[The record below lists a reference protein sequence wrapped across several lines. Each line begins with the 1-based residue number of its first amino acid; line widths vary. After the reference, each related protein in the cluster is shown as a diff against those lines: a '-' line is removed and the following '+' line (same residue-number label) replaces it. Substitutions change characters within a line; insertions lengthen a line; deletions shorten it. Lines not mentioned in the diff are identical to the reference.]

1 MASSKPSQN
10 PSPVPG
16 EKKEEKK
23 NGVKKKLPVRGILVQ
38 MSFDFQ
44 KVLWVL
50 VVILMLMS
58 LLELW
63 NSGKQASQEVQLSQ
77 ALSDIKDGKVEK
89 VEVFSERL
97 SLKYK
102 DNKDVFYSR
111 KEPGESFTEILER
124 SKIQPEA
131 VQYEIKDETLGQLLA
146 AVLPS
151 IIGTGVV
158 LLVLLYMFRQAR
170 GAQDSIFSFGQSKAK
185 LFDKG
190 KQSVKFSDVAGVDE
204 AKKEL
209 EEVVDFLK
217 NPGKYRAVG
226 ARTPKGALLVGP
238 SGVGKCVTGETMI
251 WTNKGL
257 MEIKE
262 VPHYYYVDSL
272 SHQVYGAGL
281 ASFDTD
287 KVFSKNE
294 YASHWYNL
302 GDQETIKIRL
312 AQGFNLEGTPEHPIV
327 VMAGDGRLRF
337 RKLRDIRRGD
347 YAVLQFGRGMFG
359 DLQMVDAETAYLMGL
374 LTGDGN
380 MSHASRVGL
389 TNVDPEI
396 VSFFENYVRVR
407 YPQNMIT
414 VREQSY
420 LVSSWQF
427 KRFLY
432 EMGMSYLLSFD
443 KSVPVTILQA
453 PREIQVMF
461 LRGLFDTDASV
472 EKSRAT
478 IEYSTVSEKMAK
490 QIQMMLL
497 NMGVVAYLNV
507 KGKPKNGYHRSV
519 YRLTITGA
527 PFVEFSR
534 LIGFGLTRKQKLLEG
549 HVIKM
554 ARVNTN
560 IDVIPGVGGMVEE
573 VWRMISARRLS
584 NEKLS
589 KTVDKVRNRNRVS
602 RQTLED
608 FVECSSQ
615 MKMELPGLEYL
626 RNLLEAKLFFSKVV
640 DKTEERSVVY
650 DFTVPKTHSFL
661 GNGFVNH
668 NTLLARAVA
677 GEAGVPFYS
686 MAGSEFM
693 EMLVGVGSA
702 RVRDLFATAKK
713 TAPSIIFIDEID
725 AIGRQRGHGLMGGHD
740 EREQT
745 LNQILVEMD
754 GFTPNDNCVVLA
766 ATNRGDLLDPAL
778 LRPGRFDRRIVVDM
792 PDIEGRKAILAIYAR
807 NKPFEAKVNWEAAAR
822 RTVGFSGADLENM
835 LNEAAIGVARENRK
849 TITMKD
855 IEEAATKVKL
865 GPQKKRLQSEEDRKM
880 TAYHE
885 VGHAIVTWAQPG
897 MDPVHRISIVSRGM
911 TLGHTLIPP
920 TADRV
925 HETKKR
931 LVAQI
936 ATMLGGRAAE
946 EMVFS
951 EVTTGAANDID
962 KVTKVARDMVTEYG
976 MSELGP
982 VNYGPMQDAVDWGR
996 AYFEQPAISPDMQ
1009 AKIDAEVKRI
1019 VDEGY
1024 ETAVKILKKYRK
1036 KLDEVSKRLLVIETM
1051 DGDEFEKIMKA

>member
-1 MASSKPSQN
+1 MATLRQGPT
-10 PSPVPG
+10 G
-16 EKKEEKK
+16 
-23 NGVKKKLPVRGILVQ
+23 GTKKKLPVRGFMLQ
-38 MSFDFQ
+38 LNLDFQ
-44 KVLWVL
+44 KLLWLL
-50 VVILMLMS
+50 VVILMGLS

-63 NSGKQASQEVQLSQ
+63 NSGKQTSQEVQLSQ

-89 VEVFSERL
+89 VEIFSERL

-102 DNKDVFYSR
+102 DSKDQFFSR

-124 SKIQPEA
+124 AKIPAEA
-131 VQYEIKDETLGQLLA
+131 VQYEIKDETFGQLIA

-151 IIGTGVV
+151 VIGTGVV

-170 GAQDSIFSFGQSKAK
+170 GAQDSVFSFGQSRAK

-217 NPGKYRAVG
+217 SPGKYRAVG

-238 SGVGKCVTGETMI
+238 SGVGKCVTGDTII

-262 VPHYYYVDSL
+262 VPRYYYVDTK
-272 SHQVYGAGL
+272 SHRVYGAGL
-281 ASFDTD
+281 AGFDTD
-287 KVFSKNE
+287 KVISKDE
-294 YASHWYNL
+294 FASHWYNL
-302 GDQETIKIRL
+302 GEQATVKVQL
-312 AQGFNLEGTPEHPIV
+312 AQGFDIEGTPEHPVV
-327 VMAGDGRLRF
+327 VMAGDGKLRF
-337 RKLRDIRRGD
+337 RKLQDVKLGD
-347 YAVLQFGRGMFG
+347 YAALQFGRGMFG
-359 DLQMVDAETAYLMGL
+359 NLQMVDADTAYLMGL

-389 TNVDPEI
+389 TNIDPEI
-396 VSFFENYVRVR
+396 ISFFENYIKKR
-407 YPQNMIT
+407 YPENAIT
-414 VREQSY
+414 VRQQSY

-427 KRFLY
+427 KRSLY

-453 PREIQVMF
+453 SRGIQIMF

-478 IEYSTVSEKMAK
+478 IEYTTVSEKMAK

-507 KGKPKNGYHRSV
+507 KGKTENGYYRPV
-519 YRLTITGA
+519 YRLNITGS

-534 LIGFGLTRKQKLLEG
+534 QIGFGLVRKQRLLER
-549 HVIKM
+549 HVEKM
-554 ARVNTN
+554 GRVNTN
-560 IDVIPGVGGMVEE
+560 IDVIPGVGGMIEE
-573 VWRMISARRLS
+573 AWRLISARKMS

-608 FVECSSQ
+608 FVEYSSQ
-615 MKMELPGLEYL
+615 TGMEMPDLEYL
-626 RNLLEAKLFFSKVV
+626 GNLLEAKLFFSKVV
-640 DKTEERSVVY
+640 EKTENKGVVY
-650 DFTVPKTHSFL
+650 DFTVPQTHSFL

-677 GEAGVPFYS
+677 GEAGVPFFS

-702 RVRDLFATAKK
+702 RVRDLFNTAKK
-713 TAPSIIFIDEID
+713 AAPSIIFIDEID

-754 GFTPNDNCVVLA
+754 GFTPNDNVVVLA

-778 LRPGRFDRRIVVDM
+778 LRPGRFDRRVVVDM

-807 NKPFEAKVNWEAAAR
+807 NKPIAEGVDWSAVAR

-835 LNEAAIGVARENRK
+835 LNEAAIGVARENHK
-849 TITMKD
+849 TMTMQD

-865 GPQKKRLQSEEDRKM
+865 GPQKKRMQSEEDRKM

-911 TLGHTLIPP
+911 TLGHTLVPP
-920 TADRV
+920 STDRV
-925 HETKKR
+925 HETKNR
-931 LVAQI
+931 LLSQVAM
-936 ATMLGGRAAE
+936 MLGGRAAE

-962 KVTKVARDMVTEYG
+962 KATRVARDMVMEYG
-976 MSELGP
+976 MSSLGP
-982 VNYGPMQDAVDWGR
+982 VNYGPQQDMVEWGR
-996 AYFEQPAISPDMQ
+996 TYIEQPPISQEMQ
-1009 AKIDAEVKRI
+1009 AKIDTEVKRI
-1019 VDEGY
+1019 MDEGY
-1024 ETAVKILKKYRK
+1024 LKAVAILKKYRK
-1036 KLDEVSKRLLVIETM
+1036 RLDAVSLRLLEIETM